1 MRLLKYKVER
11 FGWLLLLLL
20 WSVTTLKGQHAP
32 DWTVNPGEFQFSMTM
47 VASVRVDN
55 VLSADAGDQVGVF
68 VNDELRGTGKLSVEV
83 PSSGALLAFIQV
95 YSNEVSG
102 EVLSFKI
109 YDASADQVVD
119 AVNAEVF
126 EDGKKLGG
134 NQEPYEVTNNTIPSA
149 IQLSK
154 DNFDENLSVGTQVA
168 AFSNNDPDEE
178 ETHSYVLVSGEGD
191 DHNSRFSIKGAALK
205 TDVVFDYEELASLS
219 FRVKVTDSKGAE
231 YSQVLTMSVNDVNDA
246 PTAINLD
253 NDNIDENAAL
263 SSQVGALESE
273 DQDAEDTHTYTLAD
287 GEGDTHNAFFQING
301 GSIVS
306 QEIFDFE
313 ALSELSIRVRSTD
326 ETGDFFE
333 QAFSIQ
339 VNDINDAPSGMSL
352 SSTDINE
359 NAGSNAMIGT
369 LSSQDE
375 DAEDTHTYAFAEGE
389 GDDDNAVFTLR
400 NGGELFAIEDFD
412 FETRSTYSIR
422 LATTDNDG
430 LAFSK
435 TFEITVNDINE
446 APVAILLSNSS
457 IDENSA
463 DGTVIGNLSSSDPD
477 TGDNHQYTLIA
488 GAGDEGNAAF
498 SINDND
504 QLVAAEVFDFEQQT
518 TYSVRIE
525 SMDAGGLTL
534 AQAFTI
540 NVNNLNE
547 GSTVIAL
554 SANSLAENNTVGDLI
569 GDFSTTDPDNAETFT
584 YALVAG
590 DGDTDNASFDIDG
603 SSLKAA
609 AAFDHESQSS
619 YSIRVRSTDSQSN
632 ELETIFSITVQD
644 VNEAPTALALS
655 NSTVEENQAES
666 TSIGDLS
673 TTDVD
678 DGDSFVYSFVEGDG
692 DTDNELFTIQNG
704 NELLSTTSFDFET
717 KSSFSV
723 RIKSTDQAG
732 ESVASSFTL
741 TITDVNDAPT
751 EILLSQADL
760 DENNAPG
767 KVIGTFSSTDQD
779 AGDTHTYSLTA
790 GTGDEDNAS
799 FSINESGELLAG
811 ASFDFEQQPSY
822 SIRVMS
828 IDSEGATFAASFAIA
843 INDMNEGSTVIA
855 LSANS
860 LAENNTVG
868 DAIGDFSTTDPD
880 NAETF
885 TYALVAGEG
894 DTDNASFDID
904 GSSLKAGAA
913 FDHESQSSYGI
924 RVRSTDSQS
933 NQLEAVFS
941 ITIQDVN
948 EAPTAL
954 ALSNSTIEENQ
965 AESASIGDLST
976 TDVDDGDSFVYSF
989 VEGDG
994 DTDNELFTIQNGNEL
1009 LSTTSFDFETKS
1021 SFSVRIK
1028 STDQAGES
1036 VASSFTLT
1044 ITDVNDAP
1052 TEILLSQ
1059 ADLDENNAPGDVIGT
1074 FSSTDQDAGDT
1085 HTYSLT
1091 AGTGDEDNAS
1101 FSINESGELL
1111 AGTSFDFE
1119 QQSSYSVRV
1128 TSTDSEGATFAV
1140 SFAIAINDMNES
1152 STVIALSTNSLA
1164 ENNTV
1169 GDAIGNFSTTDP
1181 DNAETFTYA
1190 LVAGDGDTDN
1200 ESFDIDGSSLK
1211 AGAAFDHESQSS
1223 YSIRVRSTDSQSNEL
1238 ETVFS
1243 ITVQDVNEAPTALAL
1258 SNSTVEENQAE
1269 SASIGD
1275 LSTTDVDDGDSFV
1288 YSFVEGDG
1296 DDDNEL
1302 FTIQNGSELLST
1314 TSFNFETKS
1323 SFSVRIKST
1332 DQAGESIA
1340 SSFTLTITDVND
1352 APTEILLSQADL
1364 DENNDIGDVIGAF
1377 SSTDQDAGDT
1387 HTYSLTAGTGD
1398 EDNASF
1404 SINGNG
1410 ELLAGT
1416 SFDFEQ
1422 QSGYSIRVT
1431 STDSEG
1437 AAFASVFNITIN
1449 NVNEGAT
1456 TISLSENR
1464 LAENSANGAVVGTF
1478 STTDPDNAETFTYE
1492 LVEGEGDTDN
1502 ASFEIEGD
1510 MLKASRV
1517 LDYEEQET
1525 YSIRVRSTA
1534 ISTGAI
1540 EVVFNVIVQDANDIP
1555 TDIALSG
1562 QSVNENNE
1570 DDHLIGQLSTTDQDA
1585 EDQHIYSLTSG
1596 TGDTH
1601 NGFFAIRNTNEL
1613 VLTQSVDFETNQQL
1627 ELRLVS
1633 IDNAGA
1639 RLESAFVIE
1648 VGNLPEPSFSAESSV
1663 AFDPTGIGESATQ
1676 NLAVSNSGPDG
1687 NLLITGVSVS
1697 GPFSVDMNT
1706 AEITPGMSVAFDIT
1720 FSPLER
1726 GDFSGILTF
1735 QTNVGEKTVA
1745 LTGSG
1750 ELVTGLEDLPD
1761 FSDQVQVFPNPATS
1775 LLTIDV
1781 SVFNGQPVDLEMI
1794 GFSGYHLQHKEK
1806 QSTQSE
1812 IRVDVSRMPK
1822 GIYLLLLS
1830 SGTESARK
1838 KVIIK

>member
-20 WSVTTLKGQHAP
+20 WSVTTLKAQNAP

-83 PSSGALLAFIQV
+83 PSSGALVAFIQV

-134 NQEPYEVTNNTIPSA
+134 NQEPYEVSNNTIPSA
-149 IQLSK
+149 IQLST
-154 DNFDENLSVGTQVA
+154 DNFDENLSAGTQVA
-168 AFSNNDPDEE
+168 TFSNNDPDEE

-191 DHNSRFSIKGAALK
+191 DHNSRFSIEGAALN

-219 FRVKVTDSKGAE
+219 LRVKVTDSKGAE
-231 YSQVLTMSVNDVNDA
+231 YSQVLTMSVNDANDA

-263 SSQVGALESE
+263 SSQVGALGSE
-273 DQDAEDTHTYTLAD
+273 DQDAEDTHTYTLVD

-313 ALSELSIRVRSTD
+313 TLSQLSIRVRSTD

-400 NGGELFAIEDFD
+400 NDGELFAIEDFD

-504 QLVAAEVFDFEQQT
+504 QLVASEVFDFEQQA

-534 AQAFTI
+534 AQIFTI

-554 SANSLAENNTVGDLI
+554 SANSLVENNTVGDVI
-569 GDFSTTDPDNAETFT
+569 GDFSTTDPDNAETFAYALVAGDGDTDNASFEIDGNSLKAAAVFDHESKGSYSIRVRSTDSQSNELEAVFSITIQDVNEAPTALALSNNTVAENQAESTSIGNLSTSDVDDGDSFVYSFVEGDGDTDNGLFTIQNGNELFSTTSFDFETKSSFSVRIKSTDQEGESVESTFTLTVSDVNDAPTEILLSQNDLDENNAIDDVIGVFSSTDQDAGDTHTYSLTAGTGDEDNASFSINNNGELIAGESFDFEQQSSYSIRVTSTDSEGAAFALSFAVTINDVNENSTVIALSSNSLAENNAIGDVIGDFNTTDPDNAETFT

-590 DGDTDNASFDIDG
+590 NGDTGNASFEID
-603 SSLKAA
+603 SNSLKAA

-632 ELETIFSITVQD
+632 ELETVFSITIQD
-644 VNEAPTALALS
+644 VNEAPTALELS
-655 NSTVEENQAES
+655 NNTVKENQAES

-678 DGDSFVYSFVEGDG
+678 EGDSFVYSFVEGDG
-692 DTDNELFTIQNG
+692 DTDNGLFTIQNG
-704 NELLSTTSFDFET
+704 NELFSTTSFDFET

-723 RIKSTDQAG
+723 RIKSTDQEG
-732 ESVASSFTL
+732 ESVESTFTL
-741 TITDVNDAPT
+741 TVSDVNDAPT
-751 EILLSQADL
+751 EILLSQNDL
-760 DENNAPG
+760 DENNAIDD
-767 KVIGTFSSTDQD
+767 VIGVFSSTDQD

-790 GTGDEDNAS
+790 GTGDEDNTS

-811 ASFDFEQQPSY
+811 E
-822 SIRVMS
+822 
-828 IDSEGATFAASFAIA
+828 
-843 INDMNEGSTVIA
+843 
-855 LSANS
+855 
-860 LAENNTVG
+860 
-868 DAIGDFSTTDPD
+868 
-880 NAETF
+880 
-885 TYALVAGEG
+885 
-894 DTDNASFDID
+894 
-904 GSSLKAGAA
+904 
-913 FDHESQSSYGI
+913 
-924 RVRSTDSQS
+924 
-933 NQLEAVFS
+933 
-941 ITIQDVN
+941 
-948 EAPTAL
+948 
-954 ALSNSTIEENQ
+954 
-965 AESASIGDLST
+965 
-976 TDVDDGDSFVYSF
+976 
-989 VEGDG
+989 
-994 DTDNELFTIQNGNEL
+994 
-1009 LSTTSFDFETKS
+1009 
-1021 SFSVRIK
+1021 
-1028 STDQAGES
+1028 
-1036 VASSFTLT
+1036 
-1044 ITDVNDAP
+1044 
-1052 TEILLSQ
+1052 
-1059 ADLDENNAPGDVIGT
+1059 
-1074 FSSTDQDAGDT
+1074 
-1085 HTYSLT
+1085 
-1091 AGTGDEDNAS
+1091 
-1101 FSINESGELL
+1101 
-1111 AGTSFDFE
+1111 SFDFE
-1119 QQSSYSVRV
+1119 QQSS
-1128 TSTDSEGATFAV
+1128 
-1140 SFAIAINDMNES
+1140 
-1152 STVIALSTNSLA
+1152 
-1164 ENNTV
+1164 
-1169 GDAIGNFSTTDP
+1169 
-1181 DNAETFTYA
+1181 
-1190 LVAGDGDTDN
+1190 
-1200 ESFDIDGSSLK
+1200 
-1211 AGAAFDHESQSS
+1211 
-1223 YSIRVRSTDSQSNEL
+1223 
-1238 ETVFS
+1238 
-1243 ITVQDVNEAPTALAL
+1243 
-1258 SNSTVEENQAE
+1258 
-1269 SASIGD
+1269 
-1275 LSTTDVDDGDSFV
+1275 
-1288 YSFVEGDG
+1288 
-1296 DDDNEL
+1296 
-1302 FTIQNGSELLST
+1302 
-1314 TSFNFETKS
+1314 
-1323 SFSVRIKST
+1323 
-1332 DQAGESIA
+1332 
-1340 SSFTLTITDVND
+1340 
-1352 APTEILLSQADL
+1352 
-1364 DENNDIGDVIGAF
+1364 
-1377 SSTDQDAGDT
+1377 
-1387 HTYSLTAGTGD
+1387 
-1398 EDNASF
+1398 
-1404 SINGNG
+1404 
-1410 ELLAGT
+1410 
-1416 SFDFEQ
+1416 
-1422 QSGYSIRVT
+1422 YSIRVT

-1437 AAFASVFNITIN
+1437 AAFASVFTITIN
-1449 NVNEGAT
+1449 NANEGAT
-1456 TISLSENR
+1456 TISLSENQ
-1464 LAENSANGAVVGTF
+1464 LTENNMIGASVGTF

-1492 LVEGEGDTDN
+1492 LVNGEGDSDN
-1502 ASFEIEGD
+1502 ASFEIDGAI
-1510 MLKASRV
+1510 LKASGV
-1517 LDYEEQET
+1517 FDYEEQDT

-1534 ISTGAI
+1534 ASTGAI
-1540 EVVFNVIVQDANDIP
+1540 EAVFNVMVQDTNDAP
-1555 TDIALSG
+1555 TAIALSG
-1562 QSVNENNE
+1562 QSVDENNAGDE
-1570 DDHLIGQLSTTDQDA
+1570 LIGQLSTADQDMGDA
-1585 EDQHIYSLTSG
+1585 HIYSLTSG
-1596 TGDTH
+1596 SGDTH
-1601 NGFFAIRNTNEL
+1601 NDFFAIRNTNEL
-1613 VLTQSVDFETNQQL
+1613 VLTQSVDFETNEQL

-1633 IDNAGA
+1633 IDQGGA
-1639 RLESAFVIE
+1639 RLESAFIIE
-1648 VGNLPEPSFSAESSV
+1648 VGNLPEPAFSAESSI
-1663 AFDPTGIGESATQ
+1663 AFDPTGIGESTTQ
-1676 NLAVSNSGPDG
+1676 SLSVSNSGPDG
-1687 NLLITGVSVS
+1687 NLVITGASVT

-1706 AEITPGMSVAFDIT
+1706 AEIAPGMSATFELS
-1720 FSPLER
+1720 FSPTER
-1726 GDFSGILTF
+1726 GDFTGVLTF

-1745 LTGSG
+1745 LTGTG

-1761 FSDQVQVFPNPATS
+1761 FSDQVKVFPNPATTI
-1775 LLTIDV
+1775 LTVDV
-1781 SVFNGQPVDLEMI
+1781 SVFNGKPVNMELI
-1794 GFSGYHLQHKEK
+1794 GLSGYQLQHKEK

-1812 IRVDVSRMPK
+1812 IMVDISQMPK
-1822 GIYLLLLS
+1822 GMYLLLLS